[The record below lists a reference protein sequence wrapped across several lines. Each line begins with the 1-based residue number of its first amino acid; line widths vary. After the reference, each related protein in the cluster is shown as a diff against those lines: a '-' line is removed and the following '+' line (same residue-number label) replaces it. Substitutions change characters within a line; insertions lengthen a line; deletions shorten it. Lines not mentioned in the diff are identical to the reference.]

1 MSLETDTQKSDKT
14 GKVYLVGA
22 GPSDVELITVKG
34 KRLLEE
40 AEVIVY
46 DRLVGNGI
54 LMWGSRHARYIDV
67 GKRSGHH
74 PIPQEEINQ
83 ILVREARKG
92 QKVVRLKGGD
102 PLVFGRGGEEAA
114 ALKKAGIPFEIVP
127 GITSAIGVPSYL
139 GIPVTQRDM
148 ASSVH
153 IVTAHK
159 KDGSL
164 PDIHYRSLAEGG
176 GTIVF
181 LMGVSTIGNVMAGL
195 LEEGMAPD
203 MPAAVLERGTTSAQ
217 RKIVGTVG
225 DIAKKA
231 VREQVQSPAII
242 LVGHVAAFQDMDW
255 YGNRPLA
262 GKKILV
268 TRPRERSL
276 RLAAL
281 LREEGAEVLELPTI
295 RIAPVEDGEDLSRAL
310 DGIGTFS
317 WIVFTSPSGVRIFRE
332 ELRKRR
338 QDVRGLTHLKIAVI
352 GEGTAGELEN
362 WGLYPDL
369 VPEQYDGD
377 HLGEALAGR
386 VKVGEKILIP
396 RARIGNQTLVRR
408 LEEAGAQVTDLP
420 VYDTEYESFPWVEY
434 DREFASKNC
443 WAMFTSASTVR
454 GFVKSAGDMDLSK
467 VTALCIGEM
476 TAGEAERAGMQ
487 TFTAARATLRDL
499 VDLAVKMAAKERED
513 GEGQRQPD
521 GEK

>member
-139 GIPVTQRDM
+139 GIPVTHRDM

-217 RKIVGTVG
+217 RKIIGTVG
-225 DIAKKA
+225 DIAQKA

-242 LVGHVAAFQDMDW
+242 LGWGMYLLFRTWTGMEIVRWREKRSWSQDPGSAVCALPPCSGRRGRRCWSFPRSALRQWRTGKACPGRWTGSETFPGSSLPAPPVCGSFGKNLGREGRTCAAW
-255 YGNRPLA
+255 L
-262 GKKILV
+262 I
-268 TRPRERSL
+268 L
-276 RLAAL
+276 RLQ
-281 LREEGAEVLELPTI
+281 
-295 RIAPVEDGEDLSRAL
+295 S
-310 DGIGTFS
+310 
-317 WIVFTSPSGVRIFRE
+317 
-332 ELRKRR
+332 
-338 QDVRGLTHLKIAVI
+338 
-352 GEGTAGELEN
+352 
-362 WGLYPDL
+362 
-369 VPEQYDGD
+369 
-377 HLGEALAGR
+377 
-386 VKVGEKILIP
+386 
-396 RARIGNQTLVRR
+396 
-408 LEEAGAQVTDLP
+408 
-420 VYDTEYESFPWVEY
+420 
-434 DREFASKNC
+434 
-443 WAMFTSASTVR
+443 
-454 GFVKSAGDMDLSK
+454 
-467 VTALCIGEM
+467 
-476 TAGEAERAGMQ
+476 
-487 TFTAARATLRDL
+487 
-499 VDLAVKMAAKERED
+499 
-513 GEGQRQPD
+513 
-521 GEK
+521 